1 MQMLVFKKEILMAS
15 DILNSLLREY
25 EQKRLNAEQDLEMRK
40 EKIYNLFPRLLEIDN
55 ELNSL
60 GIKATKSILLN
71 PSLREEY
78 VKNLNDKIDK
88 LKLEKR
94 NILIANNYSED
105 FFKPSYSCKLCNDT
119 GYILDKNFHTI
130 MCSCLKQ
137 KIFNISFNK
146 SNMYNLEKENFE
158 KFNEFIFSDEVDL
171 SKYKFNISPRK
182 NILNIKDKCIEFVN
196 NFDNPN
202 YKNLLFTGE
211 TGLR

>member
-15 DILNSLLREY
+15 DVLNSLLREY
-25 EQKRLNAEQDLEMRK
+25 EQKRLNAEQDLERRK
-40 EKIYNLFPRLLEIDN
+40 QKIYNLFPRLLEIDN

-60 GIKATKSILLN
+60 GIKATKSILFN

-78 VKNLNDKIDK
+78 INNLNDKIDK

-94 NILIANNYSED
+94 NILIDNNYSEN
-105 FFKPSYSCKLCNDT
+105 FFKPNYSCKLCNDT
-119 GYILDKNFHTI
+119 GYILDENFHTI

-158 KFNEFIFSDEVDL
+158 KFNEFIFSDAVDL

-182 NILNIKDKCIEFVN
+182 NILNIKNKCIEFVN

>member
-1 MQMLVFKKEILMAS
+1 MAS

-71 PSLREEY
+71 PTLREEY

-94 NILIANNYSED
+94 NILIDNNYSEN
-105 FFKPSYSCKLCNDT
+105 FFKPNYSCKLCNDT
-119 GYILDKNFHTI
+119 GYILDENFHTI

>member
-1 MQMLVFKKEILMAS
+1 
-15 DILNSLLREY
+15 
-25 EQKRLNAEQDLEMRK
+25 RLNAEQDLEMRK

-71 PSLREEY
+71 PTLREEY

-94 NILIANNYSED
+94 NILIANNYSKD
-105 FFKPSYSCKLCNDT
+105 FFKLCYFCKHCNYNY
-119 GYILDKNFHTI
+119 YILDKNFHTI

-158 KFNEFIFSDEVDL
+158 KFNEFIFSDEVAL

-182 NILNIKDKCIEFVN
+182 NI
-196 NFDNPN
+196 
-202 YKNLLFTGE
+202 
-211 TGLR
+211 

>member
-1 MQMLVFKKEILMAS
+1 
-15 DILNSLLREY
+15 
-25 EQKRLNAEQDLEMRK
+25 MRK

-105 FFKPSYSCKLCNDT
+105 FF
-119 GYILDKNFHTI
+119 
-130 MCSCLKQ
+130 
-137 KIFNISFNK
+137 
-146 SNMYNLEKENFE
+146 
-158 KFNEFIFSDEVDL
+158 
-171 SKYKFNISPRK
+171 
-182 NILNIKDKCIEFVN
+182 
-196 NFDNPN
+196 
-202 YKNLLFTGE
+202 
-211 TGLR
+211 